1 LIEKEQNVFLNIFV
15 ERSSKDTKQEKESN
29 VFTSSQV
36 NTPSTVA
43 ISVINVSEYATEQ
56 DLLTLLRAWNLPQPL
71 SVHFLKKNHKHLT
84 RQVFL
89 NYPLGT
95 DGQFIAGKLNGIKFM
110 GYDLKAN
117 VKGQYTA

>member
-71 SVHFLKKNHKHLT
+71 SVHFLEKKT
-84 RQVFL
+84 QAL
-89 NYPLGT
+89 NTTSVVEL
-95 DGQFIAGKLNGIKFM
+95 FFRN
-110 GYDLKAN
+110 
-117 VKGQYTA
+117 

>member
-1 LIEKEQNVFLNIFV
+1 MGSEHYNNFSGGYGDVSMGAQ
-15 ERSSKDTKQEKESN
+15 ESN

-71 SVHFLKKNHKHLT
+71 SVHFLEKKT
-84 RQVFL
+84 QAL
-89 NYPLGT
+89 NTTSVLELS
-95 DGQFIAGKLNGIKFM
+95 FRN
-110 GYDLKAN
+110 
-117 VKGQYTA
+117 